1 MKTFSL
7 FYRVFLSGN
16 LHSVKVILSSPPP
29 PLSIY
34 LPKHVVRECVVTV
47 VCMDVCRCSV
57 LDKDA
62 RAKSPN
68 KNITEMWKLREQE
81 ASFLMSPSI
90 NVL

>member
-1 MKTFSL
+1 M
-7 FYRVFLSGN
+7 
-16 LHSVKVILSSPPP
+16 
-29 PLSIY
+29 
-34 LPKHVVRECVVTV
+34 VTV
-47 VCMDVCRCSV
+47 VCMGVCRCSV

-68 KNITEMWKLREQE
+68 RNITEMWKLRKQE

>member
-1 MKTFSL
+1 MKTLFL

-16 LHSVKVILSSPPP
+16 LHSVKVILSSSPPP
-29 PLSIY
+29 SIY

-47 VCMDVCRCSV
+47 VCMGVCRCSV

-68 KNITEMWKLREQE
+68 RNITEMWKLRKQE

-90 NVL
+90 YVL

>member
-1 MKTFSL
+1 MKTFFL

-16 LHSVKVILSSPPP
+16 LHSVKVILSSPP
-29 PLSIY
+29 LSIY

-47 VCMDVCRCSV
+47 VCMGVCRCSV

-68 KNITEMWKLREQE
+68 RNITEMWKLRKQE